1 VVARFSGLT
10 IKHLQRLPALSPA
23 TPRHIHGTPNLSSAH
38 FRHRPSDPRVAGL
51 RHNETPRIVWRT
63 SCDPMFKELLY
74 VMLAE
79 IEREGIDSKIP
90 ETEIES
96 RGYARPCTDRRWKVG
111 AAGHLGFPPS
121 WIREILEMF
130 AGGDLSLLAHLGRN
144 RGAIGPEFERRP
156 QHYECRAEGS
166 SSRRFRATAQ
176 VRLRVRIRSR
186 QPLALL
192 ALTREQRVRK
202 SSGRRLVRR
211 ALAI

>member
-1 VVARFSGLT
+1 MRYRPGLSVRALLTASLLALTSCSGGGSSGPQTWSKLELALADPMHELQART
-10 IKHLQRLPALSPA
+10 
-23 TPRHIHGTPNLSSAH
+23 
-38 FRHRPSDPRVAGL
+38 DPRVAGL

-63 SCDPMFKELLY
+63 SCEPMFKELLY

-144 RGAIGPEFERRP
+144 RGAI
-156 QHYECRAEGS
+156 
-166 SSRRFRATAQ
+166 
-176 VRLRVRIRSR
+176 
-186 QPLALL
+186 
-192 ALTREQRVRK
+192 
-202 SSGRRLVRR
+202 
-211 ALAI
+211 